1 MEHDGIMKKLSR
13 ELLEQVAGGMTAD
26 QEQHVRA
33 SMLSVKEHGLDQEFA
48 LRVMDTVE
56 DEALRQEY
64 KDYIIQNWDLI

>member
-33 SMLSVKEHGLDQEFA
+33 SMLSVKENGLD
-48 LRVMDTVE
+48 
-56 DEALRQEY
+56 
-64 KDYIIQNWDLI
+64 